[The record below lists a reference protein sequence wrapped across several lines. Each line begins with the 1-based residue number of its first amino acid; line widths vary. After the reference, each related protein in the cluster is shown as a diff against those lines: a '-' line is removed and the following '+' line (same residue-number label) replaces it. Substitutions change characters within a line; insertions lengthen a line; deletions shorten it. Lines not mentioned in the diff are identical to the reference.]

1 MKRGK
6 KLLILAAVLVVVA
19 GGAFAAL
26 EFIPDEEAEV
36 TESEVIYPRRRDAH
50 QPHLDLRRR
59 DRELRLQRRGLDLCR
74 RRGLPARPHAA
85 EHHALHA

>member
-36 TESEVIYPRRRDAH
+36 TESEVIYSLDAATLTNLAG
-50 QPHLDLRRR
+50 PAT
-59 DRELRLQRRGLDLCR
+59 
-74 RRGLPARPHAA
+74 ARP
-85 EHHALHA
+85 